1 MGSHNISS
9 SRTVRITTGDW
20 PVEKLL
26 SGCLPVSECVSDR
39 GIIVPV
45 MVRGT
50 RASARLGHTS
60 PSVSAD
66 MARDTGDT
74 ETIGV
79 RRKKAAKEAKVNT
92 KKEKK
97 TVKDVEEEKKISAD
111 IQEELTQKLENLL
124 ERDRLGVGLFS
135 QKKCLTFLVLFV
147 ISRLFGE
154 WEKS

>member
-1 MGSHNISS
+1 M
-9 SRTVRITTGDW
+9 TGVCV

-60 PSVSAD
+60 PSDRAD

-74 ETIGV
+74 ETTEV
-79 RRKKAAKEAKVNT
+79 RRKKAAQEAKGAGRRRGGAAAVGGAR
-92 KKEKK
+92 EPRQRRRPARPGAGGQ
-97 TVKDVEEEKKISAD
+97 DRRDPWRGAARLEEEAALRAVD
-111 IQEELTQKLENLL
+111 RALL
-124 ERDRLGVGLFS
+124 PRAGGARRAGHL
-135 QKKCLTFLVLFV
+135 
-147 ISRLFGE
+147 R
-154 WEKS
+154 

>member
-1 MGSHNISS
+1 MVVS
-9 SRTVRITTGDW
+9 
-20 PVEKLL
+20 
-26 SGCLPVSECVSDR
+26 CLPVSECVSDR

-74 ETIGV
+74 ETTVV

-97 TVKDVEEEKKISAD
+97 TVKDVEEEKKIAAD

-124 ERDRLGVGLFS
+124 ERDRLGVSIFS
-135 QKKCLTFLVLFV
+135 LIKKVFVFLGSVCHFKTFLRVGKTAKLTGSFH
-147 ISRLFGE
+147 
-154 WEKS
+154 